1 MYLCDPEFI
10 FLFFIYSFDGRAG
23 MPGFVSD
30 DLIET
35 ILTKSRKHLHARSLH
50 VMVIAAPISSLGQ
63 LVTYLEVCGCNVSL

>member
-1 MYLCDPEFI
+1 
-10 FLFFIYSFDGRAG
+10 